1 MDVMYKQRNKMKS
14 KVNFKEKSSA
24 SEKSNRSTEISR
36 EIVDRAVEAYLCDG
50 GTITKLRK
58 EEHDI
63 EDKATNDVDITNN
76 RFGYLFDYKF
86 ET

>member
-1 MDVMYKQRNKMKS
+1 MRS
-14 KVNFKEKSSA
+14 KINFKKISTIAEKA
-24 SEKSNRSTEISR
+24 NHSTEISR